1 MPQTNPYYTPRSPD
15 RSFNAP
21 GVDSLLGADSELSTA
36 VEKMGKSTYT
46 DPSTAARNAGYTV
59 KGNEAVK
66 YVKGQGGRG
75 IPMTAPLNQFGGSHG
90 PQMDPTLVS
99 AFLHDQDAMQ
109 GAADQQWSRNNEAI
123 SGMGDYVNSLDD
135 RLMGQ
140 GDALFNGF
148 IDRANSLDALGNQ
161 QMSDYQGAA
170 RPINRDIDEATDAH
184 ARGVDR
190 QIQGLDR
197 ANADLD
203 AGYAKADEAAAYMEQ
218 VKKDYADTGAMEA
231 SAAASAI
238 SRSAKQEE
246 RAITSGLLPDGSK
259 MTPQE
264 QSQAIVELGFRV
276 KSQVQEAIT
285 PMLVRYNEVG
295 AQLGQAVAQLKLSA
309 GQARI
314 QGAETRKSI
323 AQTGGQLEQMKLEG
337 SLQGAGLKAQM
348 ADQLLKAQQGQRDM
362 AQLSSALHQGGAQIV
377 QAALLKTAEMEF
389 AGLTKTAELIQQNPR
404 SITSWLQGILGLY
417 AAQVSMRAGSGGVAT
432 GGAQK
437 PRVEGS
443 QQQAQAQAPA
453 PQQQAPA
460 APAREYSWDRVARER
475 QAQARSNN
483 MQRSMNRVNQ
493 NGPTVRSGGAD
504 EGGNPFGTRNA

>member
-15 RSFNAP
+15 RTFNAP
-21 GVDSLLGADSELSTA
+21 GVDSLLNSGDQNLRTS
-36 VEKMGKSTYT
+36 VENLGKSTYT

-66 YVKGQGGRG
+66 YVKGMNGRG
-75 IPMTAPLNQFGGSHG
+75 IPMTAGLNQFGGSSG
-90 PQMDPTLVS
+90 PKMDPTLVS
-99 AFLHDQDAMQ
+99 AFLHDQDSMQ
-109 GAADQQWSRNNEAI
+109 GAADQQWGRNNEAI
-123 SGMGDYVNSLDD
+123 SNMGDYVNSLDD

-140 GDALFNGF
+140 GDDLFNGLMG
-148 IDRANSLDALGNQ
+148 RADSLDALGNQ
-161 QMSDYQGAA
+161 QMEDYRDQA
-170 RPINRDIDEATDAH
+170 RPINREIDAATDAH
-184 ARGVDR
+184 GRGMDR
-190 QIQGLDR
+190 QIQGLDK

-203 AGYAKADEAAAYMEQ
+203 AGYKGADEAAAYMEQ
-218 VKKDYADTGAMEA
+218 VKKEYADTGAMEA

-309 GQARI
+309 GMARV

-323 AQTGGQLEQMKLEG
+323 AQTGGQMEQMKLEG

-404 SITSWLQGILGLY
+404 SITSWLQGLLGLY
-417 AAQVSMRAGSGGVAT
+417 AAQVSMRGGGGGVST

-443 QQQAQAQAPA
+443 QQQAQKPA

-460 APAREYSWDRVARER
+460 TPAREYSWDRVTRER
-475 QAQARSNN
+475 QQAARAANDPSGGYE
-483 MQRSMNRVNQ
+483 RRKAEWERVNQ
-493 NGPTVRSGGAD
+493 GSYGG
-504 EGGNPFGTRNA
+504 R

>member
-1 MPQTNPYYTPRSPD
+1 MASPYSSPRSPD

-21 GVDSLLGADSELSTA
+21 GIDSLLGSDSGLRTS
-36 VEKMGKSTYT
+36 VENMGKSTYT
-46 DPSTAARNAGYTV
+46 DPATAARNAGYRV
-59 KGNEAVK
+59 AGDKAVS
-66 YVKGQGGRG
+66 YVKGQHGRG
-75 IPMTAPLNQFGGSHG
+75 IPVYSPLSQFGGHSG
-90 PQMDPTLVS
+90 SQMDPTLIN
-99 AFLHDQDAMQ
+99 AFLSDQDKMQ

-123 SGMGDYVNSLDD
+123 SNMGDYVNSLDD

-443 QQQAQAQAPA
+443 QQQAQKAA